1 MSKAK
6 RFNHKAT
13 YVMEPCVVLSICL
26 SVDLRVRIYTD
37 VLSIYVYATILRS
50 ATPIKGRKDA
60 KNPALCTFIIT
71 FVVSFYAFVFMTV
84 TSQTPPLLFDQ
95 LERVICFIDVGM
107 ISRKRS
113 SHSNTISGA
122 QRRVQTFFVYS
133 DV

>member
-37 VLSIYVYATILRS
+37 VLSIYVYATVLRS

-60 KNPALCTFIIT
+60 KNPTLCTYYHFCSFILCVR
-71 FVVSFYAFVFMTV
+71 FHDGDV
-84 TSQTPPLLFDQ
+84 TDTAP
-95 LERVICFIDVGM
+95 II
-107 ISRKRS
+107 
-113 SHSNTISGA
+113 
-122 QRRVQTFFVYS
+122 
-133 DV
+133 